1 MDEFASL
8 EKIQRFVILRFMN
21 EQPVI
26 TLLSDFGSKDAY
38 VAAMKGAILSL
49 APQATMVDASHDIP
63 PQDIRAA
70 AWVLGQFWSFY
81 PAGTIHVAVVD
92 PGVGTDRAALLVE
105 ADGQWFLSPDNGLLS
120 WVLKQAKQVR
130 LRKLRADVH
139 RAGEVSATFH
149 GRDVFAPAAG
159 LLASGRAK
167 PQDISDETDSIIMPS
182 WAVVRMEPDRLVGE
196 VVHIDRFGNLITN
209 IQRKQVEEAGWK
221 SFLIQAGPSA
231 NIRLCRTYG
240 EAKAG
245 ELIALF
251 GSSGTLEIAVANDS
265 AEKKTKLTRGASVA
279 IAQVMGK

>member
-1 MDEFASL
+1 
-8 EKIQRFVILRFMN
+8 MN

-38 VAAMKGAILSL
+38 VAAMKGIILSL
-49 APQATMVDASHDIP
+49 APRTTIVDASHEIQ
-63 PQDIRAA
+63 PQDIRAG

-92 PGVGTDRAALLVE
+92 PGVGTRRAALLIE
-105 ADGQWFLSPDNGLLS
+105 ADGHFFLAPDNGLLS
-120 WVLKQAKQVR
+120 WVVQHAQQVR

-139 RAGEVSATFH
+139 RPNNVSSTFH
-149 GRDVFAPAAG
+149 GRDVFAYAAG
-159 LLASGRAK
+159 LLAGGRAGIEE
-167 PQDISDETDSIIMPS
+167 ISDETDNMIMPS
-182 WAVVRMEPDRLVGE
+182 WAVIRMEPDRIVGE
-196 VVHIDRFGNLITN
+196 IVHIDRFGNLITN
-209 IQRKQVEEAGWK
+209 IQQKQVDEAGWK

-265 AEKKTKLTRGASVA
+265 AEKKTKLTRGAPVA
-279 IAQVMGK
+279 ITQVMGK